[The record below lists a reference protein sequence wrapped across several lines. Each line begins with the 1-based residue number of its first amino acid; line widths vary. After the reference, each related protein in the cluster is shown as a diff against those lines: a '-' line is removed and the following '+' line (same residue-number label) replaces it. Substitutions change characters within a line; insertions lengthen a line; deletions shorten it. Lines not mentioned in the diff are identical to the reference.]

1 VRQAIADALM
11 AGAVALMLVA
21 MWHLAQAMWAAAQ
34 AMRVGHRGTWLL
46 WDSARFHDISRAPPA
61 AVPHVLAVRSR
72 FRRLWP
78 WALAAFALAI
88 PAAILA
94 ER

>member
-1 VRQAIADALM
+1 MRQAIADALM

-21 MWHLAQAMWAAAQ
+21 MWHLAWAKWAAFQ
-34 AMRVGHRGTWLL
+34 AIRAGHGGAWLL
-46 WDSARFHDISRAPPA
+46 WDFARFYDTSRAPPA

-94 ER
+94 GR